1 MIEITNREAADV
13 ARILVIGV
21 GGAGNNAI
29 EGMIDDDIR
38 GVEYIAVNTDAQVLN
53 KCKAEKCIQ
62 IGEKLTRGLGAGSD
76 PEIGA
81 QAAEESSEEIA
92 AVLEGAN
99 MVFITAGMGGGTGTG
114 AAPIIARISKEMG
127 ILTVAVVTKP
137 FPFEGRPRMEV
148 ALAGI
153 ESLKENVDTLIVIP
167 NEKILQICDKRTKAR
182 DAFKKADEV
191 LCQSVQGI
199 TEMINVPG
207 DINLDFADV
216 RTAMTDKGMAHIG
229 IGQGHGDDK
238 AMEAVKVAVS
248 SPLLET
254 NIADCTDVLIY
265 IVGDISIFDTETATE
280 YVQSITGDGI
290 RTKFGVR
297 SDETL
302 TDTCIVTI
310 IATGIEM
317 PVATTGRIVSAN
329 KYGKDFKVR
338 SNAPVKAAA
347 PAEEAVEEAS
357 ETVAAPV
364 IDNTA
369 RPATEAR
376 IRTAPVQ
383 TGTIPPITGTIPQYN
398 GRFVSKQ
405 ENKSYSMPNFMR
417 KNDKQN

>member
-1 MIEITNREAADV
+1 MIDITNREAAEV

-62 IGEKLTRGLGAGSD
+62 IGEKLTKGLGAGSD

-92 AVLEGAN
+92 SVLEGAN
-99 MVFITAGMGGGTGTG
+99 MVFVTAGMGGGTGTG
-114 AAPIIARISKEMG
+114 AAPIIARIAKEMG

-153 ESLKENVDTLIVIP
+153 DALKENVDTLIVIP

-229 IGQGHGDDK
+229 IGEGHGDDK
-238 AMEAVKVAVS
+238 AMEAVKIAVS

-317 PVATTGRIVSAN
+317 PVNTAGRIVNAN
-329 KYGKDFKVR
+329 KYAKDFKVR
-338 SNAPVKAAA
+338 SNSTVKASAAETEEIVEENPA
-347 PAEEAVEEAS
+347 PAAE
-357 ETVAAPV
+357 PV
-364 IDNTA
+364 A

-376 IRTAPVQ
+376 IRTAPSG
-383 TGTIPPITGTIPQYN
+383 TGTIPPITGTIPTYN
-398 GRFVSKQ
+398 GRFVSKN
-405 ENKSYSMPNFMR
+405 EGKSYSMPNFMR
-417 KNDKQN
+417 KNDNKPN

>member
-127 ILTVAVVTKP
+127 ILTVAIVTKP

-347 PAEEAVEEAS
+347 PVEEAVEEAP
-357 ETVAAPV
+357 ETVATPV
-364 IDNTA
+364 IDNGA

-376 IRTAPVQ
+376 IRTAPVT